1 MGNKTIT
8 ISSDGIIKEGFLF
21 KQSRY
26 LKKWRNRWVVLKP
39 DYLYTFKQKGVY
51 SNPTEQ
57 IEKETITLIKAD
69 NNESDVIFV
78 RYIFYLIDHQN
89 LYNLFS

>member
-1 MGNKTIT
+1 MGNKAIT
-8 ISSDGIIKEGFLF
+8 ISSDDIIKEGYLF

-39 DYLYTFKQKGVY
+39 DYLYTFKVKGVY

-57 IEKETITLIKAD
+57 IEKESIILINAD
-69 NNESDVIFV
+69 NNESEMIFV
-78 RYIFYLIDHQN
+78 SYIF
-89 LYNLFS
+89 

>member
-1 MGNKTIT
+1 MGNKAIT
-8 ISSDGIIKEGFLF
+8 ISSDDIIKEGYLF

-39 DYLYTFKQKGVY
+39 DYLYTFKEKGVY

-57 IEKETITLIKAD
+57 IEKESIILINAD
-69 NNESDVIFV
+69 NNQSEMIFV
-78 RYIFYLIDHQN
+78 SYIF
-89 LYNLFS
+89 